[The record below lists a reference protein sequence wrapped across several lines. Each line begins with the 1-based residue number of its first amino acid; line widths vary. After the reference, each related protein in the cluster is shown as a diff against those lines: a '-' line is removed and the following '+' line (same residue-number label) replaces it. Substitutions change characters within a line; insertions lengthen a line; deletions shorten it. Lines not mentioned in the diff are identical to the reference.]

1 MASAGGYG
9 GRHVGGVER
18 PSVRVWLVTPHSSV
32 AHPKKYVLTLPGSM
46 SESTGSPCVIAL
58 RVEKIDKETRL
69 MRITACGGGGPLG
82 RFHNMLFSLVRGT
95 KPPAR
100 SDGPW
105 TELTVV
111 VPTEAEAASIFTG
124 SSIAKTTPH
133 AAATRAEGQPISSGA
148 TQDELSEPDSSSL
161 SSSSGKLAIECAKVR
176 ADDADKRAALADKR
190 AALADERA
198 ALAMRHLRMSAQRC
212 WRQP

>member
-1 MASAGGYG
+1 
-9 GRHVGGVER
+9 
-18 PSVRVWLVTPHSSV
+18 
-32 AHPKKYVLTLPGSM
+32 
-46 SESTGSPCVIAL
+46 
-58 RVEKIDKETRL
+58 

-100 SDGPW
+100 SDGLW
-105 TELTVV
+105 TELTIV

-198 ALAMRHLRMSAQRC
+198 ALADEAFANERATMLAAAVTAAQARAAAAEAHADAEQAHATADA
-212 WRQP
+212 RATALAALLAA